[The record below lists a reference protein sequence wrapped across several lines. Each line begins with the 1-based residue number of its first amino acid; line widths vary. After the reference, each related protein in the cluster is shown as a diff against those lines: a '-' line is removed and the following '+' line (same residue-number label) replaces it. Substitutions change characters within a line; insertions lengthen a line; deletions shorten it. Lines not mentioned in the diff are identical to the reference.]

1 MNCHATTKEMGKK
14 IPERFRIIPYSIRF
28 KIHFEGGNQCMIH
41 IILLR
46 EMAKHV
52 CLKRPTLKVILIK
65 VYHLSQK
72 VDFVKTSRLYLFTH
86 THK

>member
-1 MNCHATTKEMGKK
+1 
-14 IPERFRIIPYSIRF
+14 
-28 KIHFEGGNQCMIH
+28 MIH

-72 VDFVKTSRLYLFTH
+72 VDFVETSRLYLFTVY
-86 THK
+86 THP